1 MVFSFVFVYG
11 NGRFLNIR
19 IICFYLSSVI
29 FFGFVLVS
37 ERIEWVIFKVCDYFV
52 IVEIIEIVGF
62 FFFVVVSFGEL
73 CFLMFFVDEEG
84 GMNVRE

>member
-1 MVFSFVFVYG
+1 M
-11 NGRFLNIR
+11 
-19 IICFYLSSVI
+19 
-29 FFGFVLVS
+29 VS